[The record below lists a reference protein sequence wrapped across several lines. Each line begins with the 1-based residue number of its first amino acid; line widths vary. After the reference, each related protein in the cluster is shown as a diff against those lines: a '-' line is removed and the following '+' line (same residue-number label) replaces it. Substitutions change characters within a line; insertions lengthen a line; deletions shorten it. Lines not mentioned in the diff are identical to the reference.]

1 MTAQAVRTG
10 SNLSLA
16 DRAALE
22 LESRLVRLHYPP
34 GALLQEK
41 NLADQLGLGRTPV
54 REAVLQIARGGLI
67 RILPRKGLLVAPV
80 SREELQQV
88 LETRRVLERLLVV
101 KAAERASADQRRNLG
116 QLATS
121 MGNVGRDV
129 DMFFRLDRQL
139 DQVMEE
145 SCRNPYLV
153 SALGPLH
160 SHCRRL
166 WYLASEQFDLD
177 TAVELHV
184 SLAQAVAGQDASGA
198 IRSVNGIIATL
209 DRQLGALDVIS

>member
-1 MTAQAVRTG
+1 MAQPVLTG
-10 SNLSLA
+10 SKPSLA

-22 LESRLVRLHYPP
+22 LESRLVTLHYPP

-41 NLADQLGLGRTPV
+41 SLAIELGLGRTPV

-67 RILPRKGLLVAPV
+67 RIMPRKGLLVAPI

-101 KAAERASADQRRNLG
+101 KAAERASADQRRDLG
-116 QLATS
+116 ELARS
-121 MGNVGRDV
+121 MGSVERDV
-129 DMFFRLDRQL
+129 DAFFRLDRQL
-139 DQVMEE
+139 DLVMEE
-145 SCRNPYLV
+145 ACRNPYLV

-166 WYLASEQFDLD
+166 WYLAGGRLDLEA
-177 TAVELHV
+177 AVELHV
-184 SLAQAVAGQDASGA
+184 SLAETVAAQDASGA
-198 IRSVNGIIATL
+198 IRSVNGIIAIL